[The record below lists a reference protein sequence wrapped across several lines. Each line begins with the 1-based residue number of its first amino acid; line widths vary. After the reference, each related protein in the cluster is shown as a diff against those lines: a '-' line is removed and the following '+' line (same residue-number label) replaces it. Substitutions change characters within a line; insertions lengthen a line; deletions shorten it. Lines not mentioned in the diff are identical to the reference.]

1 MMNDNLYRAEIDIV
15 ADLSDIEMDESLLEA
30 MFGEK
35 YLIKLLI
42 VQRFSNFIK
51 RAFLQAECLLPNNQ
65 EINLTSNDIEIDKNI
80 KQYFRDYERNQF
92 NLKVIIADDVPIT
105 QRFNSLL
112 NSDEF
117 FKLSHL
123 FNVTSYTIGGKIKE
137 IELDSNHLN
146 GGQITVTD
154 FQGAYSFG
162 DINYQSKS
170 ETVDL
175 TLENYN
181 QLFWGDKADKYVQLE
196 NGERLPDY
204 LVRQHLF
211 TLRSAD
217 DITEYLLENIGDE
230 WWKLRKSATRKYNL
244 LRDIDLDFDNLT
256 DDFDIEDLS
265 DDFDTP

>member
-1 MMNDNLYRAEIDIV
+1 MNDNLYRAEIDIV
-15 ADLSDIEMDESLLEA
+15 ADLSDIEADETLIES

-35 YLIKLLI
+35 YLIKLLF
-42 VQRFSNFIK
+42 VQRFNNFIK

-80 KQYFRDYERNQF
+80 KKYFRNYERNQF
-92 NLKVIIADDVPIT
+92 NLKVIIVDDVPIT

-123 FNVTSYTIGGKIKE
+123 FNITCYTIGGKIKE
-137 IELDSNHLN
+137 IELNDNHLN
-146 GGQITVTD
+146 GGKITVTD

-181 QLFWGDKADKYVQLE
+181 QLFLSDKADKYVQLE
-196 NGERLPDY
+196 NGESLPDY
-204 LVRQHLF
+204 LKRQHLF
-211 TLRSAD
+211 TLRNVEDIPTYLLD
-217 DITEYLLENIGDE
+217 DIDE
-230 WWKLRKSATRKYNL
+230 QEWKFRKSATRKYNL
-244 LRDIDLDFDNLT
+244 LKDSLLDFDDLL
-256 DDFDIEDLS
+256 DDFDI
-265 DDFDTP
+265 P

>member
-15 ADLSDIEMDESLLEA
+15 ADLSDIEADESLIEA

-35 YLIKLLI
+35 YLIKLLFL
-42 VQRFSNFIK
+42 QRFSNFIK

-65 EINLTSNDIEIDKNI
+65 EIDLTSNDIEIDKNI
-80 KQYFRDYERNQF
+80 KKYFRDYDRNQF

-105 QRFNSLL
+105 QRLNSLL

-117 FKLSHL
+117 VKLSHL
-123 FNVTSYTIGGKIKE
+123 LNITCYTISGKIKE

-146 GGQITVTD
+146 GCEITVTD

-170 ETVDL
+170 ETVVL

-181 QLFWGDKADKYVQLE
+181 QLFWNNNADKYVQLE
-196 NGERLPDY
+196 NGESLPDY

-217 DITEYLLENIGDE
+217 DISVHLLDDIEQPK
-230 WWKLRKSATRKYNL
+230 WKLRKSATRKYNL
-244 LRDIDLDFDNLT
+244 LKDSLLDFDDLLDDLL
-256 DDFDIEDLS
+256 DDFDI
-265 DDFDTP
+265 P

>member
-15 ADLSDIEMDESLLEA
+15 ADLSDIEADESLLESFLGA
-30 MFGEK
+30 K
-35 YLIKLLI
+35 YLIRLLFL
-42 VQRFSNFIK
+42 QRFSNFIK

-65 EINLTSNDIEIDKNI
+65 EIELTDSKIEIDDNI
-80 KQYFRDYERNQF
+80 TGYFRDTERSLF
-92 NLKVIIADDVPIT
+92 NLKIIIADDMSIT
-105 QRFNSLL
+105 HRLNSLL

-123 FNVTSYTIGGKIKE
+123 FNITCYTIGGKIKE
-137 IELDSNHLN
+137 IELDGNHLN

-154 FQGAYSFG
+154 FQGTYSFG

-181 QLFWGDKADKYVQLE
+181 QLFWSDKADKYVQLE
-196 NGERLPDY
+196 NGESLPDY

-217 DITEYLLENIGDE
+217 DIPVHLLDNIDE
-230 WWKLRKSATRKYNL
+230 QEWNLRKAAKHKYHL
-244 LRDIDLDFDNLT
+244 LADKDFDDLLSDIDFSYPKILR
-256 DDFDIEDLS
+256 
-265 DDFDTP
+265 

>member
-15 ADLSDIEMDESLLEA
+15 ADLSDIEADESLLEA

-42 VQRFSNFIK
+42 VQRFGNFIK

-65 EINLTSNDIEIDKNI
+65 EIMLTSNDIEIDKNI
-80 KQYFRDYERNQF
+80 KKYFRDYERNQF

-137 IELDSNHLN
+137 IALDENHLN
-146 GGQITVTD
+146 GGEIAVTE

-181 QLFWGDKADKYVQLE
+181 LLFLGSDADKYVQLE
-196 NGERLPDY
+196 NGESLPDY
-204 LVRQHLF
+204 FERQHLF
-211 TLRSAD
+211 TLSNSD
-217 DITEYLLENIGDE
+217 DIPVHLLDNIDE
-230 WWKLRKSATRKYNL
+230 KELKLRKSPKHKYHLLADNDFDDL
-244 LRDIDLDFDNLT
+244 LRDIDF
-256 DDFDIEDLS
+256 F
-265 DDFDTP
+265 

>member
-15 ADLSDIEMDESLLEA
+15 ADLSDIEADESLIEA

-35 YLIKLLI
+35 YLIKLLF
-42 VQRFSNFIK
+42 VQRFGNFIK

-65 EINLTSNDIEIDKNI
+65 EINLTSDDMEIAPNI
-80 KQYFRDYERNQF
+80 KKYFRYYERNQF

-123 FNVTSYTIGGKIKE
+123 FNITCYTIGGKIKE
-137 IELDSNHLN
+137 IELNDNHLN
-146 GGQITVTD
+146 GGEITVTD
-154 FQGAYSFG
+154 FQGTYSFG

-181 QLFWGDKADKYVQLE
+181 QLFLSDKADKYVQLE
-196 NGERLPDY
+196 NGESLPDY
-204 LVRQHLF
+204 LKRQHLF
-211 TLRSAD
+211 TLRNAEDIPTYLLD
-217 DITEYLLENIGDE
+217 DIDE
-230 WWKLRKSATRKYNL
+230 QEWKFRKSATRKYNL
-244 LRDIDLDFDNLT
+244 LKDSLLDFDDLL
-256 DDFDIEDLS
+256 DDFDI
-265 DDFDTP
+265 P

>member
-1 MMNDNLYRAEIDIV
+1 MNDNLYRAEIDIV
-15 ADLSDIEMDESLLEA
+15 ADLSDIEADESLIEA

-35 YLIKLLI
+35 YLIKLLF
-42 VQRFSNFIK
+42 VQRFGNFIK

-105 QRFNSLL
+105 QRLNSLL

-123 FNVTSYTIGGKIKE
+123 LNITCYTISGKIKE

-146 GGQITVTD
+146 GGEITVTD
-154 FQGAYSFG
+154 FQGAYTFG

-181 QLFWGDKADKYVQLE
+181 PLFLGDMADKYVQLE
-196 NGERLPDY
+196 NGESLPDY
-204 LVRQHLF
+204 LKRQHLF
-211 TLRSAD
+211 TLISAD
-217 DITEYLLENIGDE
+217 DIPVHLLDNIGEE
-230 WWKLRKSATRKYNL
+230 WGKLRKSATRKYNL
-244 LRDIDLDFDNLT
+244 LKDSLLDFDDLFS
-256 DDFDIEDLS
+256 DIDFS
-265 DDFDTP
+265 YPKHYGKSR

>member
-15 ADLSDIEMDESLLEA
+15 ADLSDIEADESLIEA

-35 YLIKLLI
+35 YLIKLLF
-42 VQRFSNFIK
+42 VQRFGNFIK

-65 EINLTSNDIEIDKNI
+65 EINLTSDDMEIAPNI
-80 KQYFRDYERNQF
+80 KKYFRDYERNQF

-123 FNVTSYTIGGKIKE
+123 FNITCYTIGGKIKE
-137 IELDSNHLN
+137 IELNDNHLN
-146 GGQITVTD
+146 GGEITVTD
-154 FQGAYSFG
+154 FQGTYSFG

-181 QLFWGDKADKYVQLE
+181 QLFLSDKADKYVQLE
-196 NGERLPDY
+196 NGESLPDY
-204 LVRQHLF
+204 LKRQHLF
-211 TLRSAD
+211 TLRNAEDIPTYLLD
-217 DITEYLLENIGDE
+217 DIDE
-230 WWKLRKSATRKYNL
+230 QEWKFRKSATRKYNL
-244 LRDIDLDFDNLT
+244 LKDSLLDFDDLL
-256 DDFDIEDLS
+256 DDFDI
-265 DDFDTP
+265 P